1 MPNFHVASILVLR
14 RGVPG
19 TIVHPKA
26 TIFAIAGPII
36 IGMGCIIEEGAIIV
50 NRYGLNLEPHRIRY
64 IYPSCTPGEK
74 RLCEL
79 ATRTFLRLVVVRIS
93 TLKKRG

>member
-1 MPNFHVASILVLR
+1 MLNFCVAPLFVLK

-50 NRYGLNLEPHRIRY
+50 NRYVLNFHSSHTLY
-64 IYPSCTPGEK
+64 SS
-74 RLCEL
+74 
-79 ATRTFLRLVVVRIS
+79 FLHQA
-93 TLKKRG
+93 KRGYANWRREPFRNWLSCVFLS